1 MIKRSK
7 INEIEE
13 LIDSLPAVA
22 LLGARQVGKTTLA
35 LEIGKT
41 RPSLYLDLE
50 SETDRAR
57 LQNAELYL
65 GEQAEKLVIL
75 DEIQRMPSLFESL
88 RGLIDRGIRSGRK
101 TGQFLIL
108 GSASIDLLKQSSES
122 LAGRIAFTELAPFH
136 VGEIASSSMDQLWL
150 RGGFPVSF
158 LAKSNSL
165 SLRWRRDFIR
175 TYLERDIP
183 ILGPRIAAETLRRFW
198 TMLAHAQSG
207 LFNAS
212 DLARSLAIDGKT
224 VGKYLDLMVDLLL
237 VRRLRPYRAN
247 VGKRLVKA
255 PKVYIRDSG
264 LLHALLGIA
273 DKETLLGHP
282 VVGASWEGFVLEN
295 ALNQAPEE
303 WEVYFYRTAA
313 GAEIDLLLQPPD
325 QTLWAI
331 EIKYSGAPKLSK
343 GYHIACEDLKPVRR
357 YVIYPGSE
365 RFPIDSNTEAISIQE
380 LGGILGS
387 Q

>member
-35 LEIGKT
+35 SEIGKT

-224 VGKYLDLMVDLLL
+224 VSKYLDLMVDLLL

-264 LLHALLGIA
+264 LLHALLGIV

-282 VVGASWEGFVLEN
+282 VLGASWEGFVLEN

-313 GAEIDLLLQPPD
+313 GAEIDLLLQLPD

-365 RFPIDSNTEAISIQE
+365 RFPIDSSTEAISIQE

>member
-13 LIDSLPAVA
+13 LIDSLPAAA

-136 VGEIASSSMDQLWL
+136 VGEIASSSMDQLWI

-212 DLARSLAIDGKT
+212 DLARNLAIDGKT
-224 VGKYLDLMVDLLL
+224 VSKYLDLMVDLLL

-282 VVGASWEGFVLEN
+282 VLGASWEGFALEN
-295 ALNQAPEE
+295 TLNQAPEE

-357 YVIYPGSE
+357 YVIYPGLE

-380 LGGILGS
+380 LGGILS
-387 Q
+387 CQ

>member
-13 LIDSLPAVA
+13 LIGSLPAVA

-35 LEIGKT
+35 SEIGKT

-136 VGEIASSSMDQLWL
+136 VGEVASSSMDQLWL

-224 VGKYLDLMVDLLL
+224 VSKYLDLMVDLLL

-264 LLHALLGIA
+264 LLHALLGIV

-282 VVGASWEGFVLEN
+282 VLGASWEGFVLEN

-313 GAEIDLLLQPPD
+313 GAEIDLLLQLPD

-365 RFPIDSNTEAISIQE
+365 RFPIDSSTEAISIQE

>member
-1 MIKRSK
+1 MIKRNK

-35 LEIGKT
+35 LAIGKT

-75 DEIQRMPSLFESL
+75 DEVQRMPRLFESL

-122 LAGRIAFTELAPFH
+122 LAGRIAFTELTPFH

-183 ILGPRIAAETLRRFW
+183 VLGPRIAAETLRRFW

-207 LFNAS
+207 LFNAA

-224 VGKYLDLMVDLLL
+224 VSKYLDLMVDLLL

-255 PKVYIRDSG
+255 PKIYIRDSG

-273 DKETLLGHP
+273 DKETLWGHP
-282 VVGASWEGFVLEN
+282 VLGASWEGFVLEN
-295 ALNQAPEE
+295 VLNQAPEE
-303 WEVYFYRTAA
+303 WEAYFYRTAA

-357 YVIYPGSE
+357 YVIYPGAE
-365 RFPIDSNTEAISIQE
+365 RFPIDANTEAISIQE
-380 LGGILGS
+380 LGGILGR

>member
-1 MIKRSK
+1 MIRRSK

-13 LIDSLPAVA
+13 LIGSLPAVA

-35 LEIGKT
+35 SEIGKT

-224 VGKYLDLMVDLLL
+224 VSKYLDLMVDLLL

-264 LLHALLGIA
+264 LLHALLGIV

-282 VVGASWEGFVLEN
+282 VLGASWEGFVLEN

-313 GAEIDLLLQPPD
+313 GAEIDLLLQLPD

-365 RFPIDSNTEAISIQE
+365 RFPIDSSTEAISIQE

>member
-13 LIDSLPAVA
+13 LIDSLPAAA

-75 DEIQRMPSLFESL
+75 DEIQRMPSLFENL

-136 VGEIASSSMDQLWL
+136 VGEIASSSMDQLWI

-212 DLARSLAIDGKT
+212 DLARNLAIDGKT
-224 VGKYLDLMVDLLL
+224 VSKYLDLMVDLLL

-282 VVGASWEGFVLEN
+282 VLGASWEGFALEN